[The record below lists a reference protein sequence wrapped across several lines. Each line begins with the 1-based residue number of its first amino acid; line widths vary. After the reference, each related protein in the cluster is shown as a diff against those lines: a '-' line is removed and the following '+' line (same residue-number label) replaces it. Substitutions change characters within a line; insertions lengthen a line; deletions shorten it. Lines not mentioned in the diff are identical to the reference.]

1 MEKLLFDT
9 FEGLSLTD
17 RQKKIFSSVFV
28 KRVILSKK
36 SKTVTIY
43 IESDHIIAFR
53 EIGLLEYTL
62 NQNMEKTGFHAVI
75 KEHFRLSEQYTPKNF
90 WKEYQDSAFLLLKEK
105 DILLF
110 NMVYQGRADVE
121 GNTFRLVCE
130 DDALFRAR
138 NDRFIEAIQE
148 IFRDKAD
155 FLVEA
160 SIEYSLPAQD
170 RQPEG
175 YEVFRRNSQGYYS
188 STYVKDYYK
197 EKAEASAGHGQAS
210 GDWAEYAGQ
219 MPPDDALYY
228 REDMPS
234 EAVTGYEIPPDGAGT
249 GLGASPDGAAME
261 FKLPSDGAMMGFE
274 VPKETKQKEKK
285 AEKKSVPEKKTVKKD
300 FSGKRDF
307 AGRGSY
313 GKGKTKWGS
322 GPVDEDCFYG
332 RNCDG
337 EITKIADIQ
346 GEIREVVI
354 EGMVVSIEER
364 EIRNEKVI
372 FMFSISDFTD
382 SIMAKIFLEKE
393 ELDLMHENIKK
404 GKFLKLK
411 GNPAYDTYSR
421 EITIASVKG
430 IKPGTDTR
438 EKRMDLYEG
447 RKRVELHAHTQM
459 SEMDSVVPVRDF
471 VKLAKSW
478 GHKAVAITDHGVVQA
493 FPDAAHEV
501 SPDEDFKMIYGM
513 EAYLVDDLIE
523 TVKHDKGQDFHGSF
537 VVFDLETTGIGPK
550 SNQIIEIGAV
560 KIEDGVLGETFSTFV
575 NPQRPIPYPVQ
586 KLTGI
591 DDSMVSD
598 ARTIEEVLPEF
609 INFCEGCVMVAHNAG
624 FDMGFIEQKAEE
636 QGIGTDYTVID
647 TVAVARALLPDLK
660 RYKLD
665 TVAKRLGVSLENH
678 HRAVDDATATAEI
691 FVKMI
696 ERLREKGIDNLT
708 SLNEFSVPGEET
720 VRKMPS
726 YHAVILAKNETG
738 RVNLYRLVSESH
750 LKYFNRR
757 PKLPKSLYLKW
768 KEGLMIGSAC
778 EAGELYRAL
787 LEEKPEEEIDRL
799 VKFYDYLEIQPLGNN
814 AFMVR
819 DEEKYPQI
827 QDDNDLMEINRRIV
841 ELGEI
846 YGKPVAATC
855 DVHFINPED
864 EVYRRIIMAGKGFAD
879 ADKQAPLYF
888 RTTEEMLAE
897 FQYLGPKKAEEV
909 VIANTNLIADM
920 IEKIEPCSPRKCPPE
935 IENSD
940 KDLRNICY
948 NRAHEIYGP
957 ELPPVVTERLE
968 RELNSIISN
977 GYAVMYI
984 IAQKLVWK
992 SNEDGYLVG
1001 SRGSVGSSFAATMS
1015 GITEINP
1022 LPAHY
1027 YCKKCHYYE
1036 FDSEELKAHSGNSAC
1051 DLPDKICPQ
1060 CGEML
1065 EKEGHDIPFET
1076 FLGFKGNKEPDIDL
1090 NFSSEYQSN
1099 AHDYTEVIF
1108 GAGQTFRAGTVGT
1121 LAEKTAYGY
1130 VKRYC
1135 EEKNITKRSAEIE
1148 RIAHGCEGVR
1158 RSTGQHPGGIVVL
1171 PVGEEIYTFTPVQ
1184 HPANDMSTRI
1194 ITTHF
1199 DYHKIDANLL
1209 KLDILGH
1216 QDPTMIRMLE
1226 DLTDVDAGKIRMDDK
1241 KVLSLFASTEA
1252 LGITPEDIR
1261 GCTLG
1266 CLGLPEFGTP
1276 FVIGMLL
1283 DAKPKNFSDLVRISG
1298 LSHGTDVWLNNA
1310 QYFITEGYC
1319 TLSSAICTRDDIMTY
1334 LIHMGV
1340 ENERSFKIM
1349 ESVRKGKGVDESMEA
1364 DMKACN
1370 VPDWYIESCRRIKY
1384 MFPKAHAAAY
1394 VMMALRVAYFKVYY
1408 PLAYYAAYFSI
1419 RATSFNYELM
1429 CMGRERLEYYM
1440 NDYQNRKNEL
1450 SDKEKNTLEDMKI
1463 VQEMYARGFE
1473 FVKIDIYRSKA
1484 NRFQIVDGKLMP
1496 SFATIDGLGD
1506 KAAEMIEDEAGRGA
1520 FLSREDFK
1528 NRCKV
1533 SAGTVDTMARLGLMG
1548 DLPHTNQISLLDF
1561 MEM

>member
-1 MEKLLFDT
+1 MEKLLLDT
-9 FEGLSLTD
+9 FDGLSLTD
-17 RQKKIFSSVFV
+17 RQKKLFSDVYV
-28 KRVILSKK
+28 NRVVLSKRK
-36 SKTVTIY
+36 KTITIY
-43 IESDHIIAFR
+43 MESKYIIAFR
-53 EIGLLEYTL
+53 EIGLLSYAL
-62 NQNMEKTGFHAVI
+62 NQQMGKTGFSVLVC
-75 KEHFRLSEQYTPKNF
+75 EHFSLSEQYTPKAF
-90 WKEYQDSAFLLLKEK
+90 WEEYKDSILLILKETNV
-105 DILLF
+105 LLF
-110 NMVYQGRADVE
+110 NMIYKGNVKIE
-121 GNTFRLVCE
+121 GISFHLACE
-130 DDALFRAR
+130 NDALFQTREQQ
-138 NDRFIEAIQE
+138 FIEMVQS
-148 IFRDKAD
+148 IFREKAGL
-155 FLVEA
+155 LVEV
-160 SIEYSLPAQD
+160 SVDFSLPVQLGES
-170 RQPEG
+170 REQ
-175 YEVFRRNSQGYYS
+175 EVYHRN
-188 STYVKDYYK
+188 VKSVDFSK
-197 EKAEASAGHGQAS
+197 NTERS
-210 GDWAEYAGQ
+210 
-219 MPPDDALYY
+219 
-228 REDMPS
+228 
-234 EAVTGYEIPPDGAGT
+234 V
-249 GLGASPDGAAME
+249 
-261 FKLPSDGAMMGFE
+261 LPKKKTS
-274 VPKETKQKEKK
+274 KETVTSSAQKA
-285 AEKKSVPEKKTVKKD
+285 AEQAASFSDSAPVQKVTEAP
-300 FSGKRDF
+300 FSGKGQNHFERK
-307 AGRGSY
+307 SY
-313 GKGKTKWGS
+313 SKGKSKWGA
-322 GPVDEDCFYG
+322 GPVDEECFYG
-332 RNCDG
+332 RNCEG
-337 EITKIADIQ
+337 EVVKIADIQ
-346 GEIREVVI
+346 GEIREAVI
-354 EGMVVSIEER
+354 EGMVIGVEER
-364 EIRNEKVI
+364 EIRSGKVI
-372 FMFSISDFTD
+372 YMFSISDFTD
-382 SIMAKIFLEKE
+382 SIMAKVFLEQE
-393 ELDLMHENIKK
+393 ELELMRGNVKK
-404 GKFLKLK
+404 GKFIKLK
-411 GNPAYDTYSR
+411 GNPMYDTYSR
-421 EITIASVKG
+421 EITIGSVRG
-430 IKPGTDTR
+430 MKPGVDTR
-438 EKRMDLYEG
+438 VKRMDTYTG
-447 RKRVELHAHTQM
+447 MKRVELHAHTQM

-471 VKLAKSW
+471 VKTAKSW

-501 SPDEDFKMIYGM
+501 SPEEDFKMIYGM
-513 EAYLVDDLIE
+513 EAYLVDDLVE
-523 TVKHDKGQDFHGSF
+523 AVKNDKGQKLTGNY
-537 VVFDLETTGIGPK
+537 VVFDLETTGIGAK

-560 KIEDGVLGETFSTFV
+560 KVEEGKIGETFSTFV
-575 NPQRPIPYPVQ
+575 NPLRPIPYPIQ
-586 KLTGI
+586 QLTGI
-591 DDSMVSD
+591 DDSMVSN
-598 ARTIEEVLPEF
+598 ARTIQEVLPEF
-609 INFCEGCVMVAHNAG
+609 VQFCEGCVMVAHNAS
-624 FDMGFIEQKAEE
+624 FDIGFIEQKAKE
-636 QGIGTDYTVID
+636 QGILVDYTVID
-647 TVAVARALLPDLK
+647 TVSVARALLPDLK

-691 FVKMI
+691 FVRMLD
-696 ERLREKGIDNLT
+696 RLSEKDIATLAE
-708 SLNEFSVPGEET
+708 LNEFCIPDKEAI
-720 VRKMPS
+720 RKMPS
-726 YHAVILAKNETG
+726 YHAVMLAKNETG
-738 RVNLYRLVSESH
+738 RVNLYRLVSEAH
-750 LKYFNRR
+750 LNYFNRR
-757 PKLPKSLYLKW
+757 PRIPKSLYLKW
-768 KEGLMIGSAC
+768 KEGILLGSAC

-787 LEEKPEEEIDRL
+787 VEEKPEEEIDRL
-799 VKFYDYLEIQPLGNN
+799 VKFYDYLEIQPIGNN
-814 AFMVR
+814 EFMIR
-819 DEEKYPQI
+819 DTDRYPQI
-827 QDDNDLMEINRRIV
+827 QDENDLMELNRKVV

-846 YGKPVAATC
+846 YGKLVVATC
-855 DVHFINPED
+855 DVHFMNAED

-897 FQYLGPKKAEEV
+897 FQYLGSKKAEEI
-909 VIANTNLIADM
+909 VITNTNLIADM
-920 IEKIEPCSPRKCPPE
+920 IDKIEPCSPRKCPPE

-940 KDLRNICY
+940 QDLRDICY

-957 ELPPVVTERLE
+957 KLPPIVEERLE

-1027 YCKKCHYYE
+1027 YCKKCHYYD

-1051 DLPDKICPQ
+1051 DLPDKVCPN

-1099 AHDYTEVIF
+1099 AHDYTEIIF

-1130 VKRYC
+1130 VKKYC
-1135 EEKNITKRSAEIE
+1135 EEREITKRSAEIE

-1171 PVGEEIYTFTPVQ
+1171 PMGEEIYTFTPVQ
-1184 HPANDMSTRI
+1184 HPANDMNTKI

-1199 DYHKIDANLL
+1199 DYHKIYANLL

-1241 KVLSLFASTEA
+1241 GVLSLFASTEA
-1252 LGITPEDIR
+1252 LGITPEDIG

-1310 QYFITEGYC
+1310 QYYITEGYC

-1349 ESVRKGKGVDESMEA
+1349 ESVRKGKGLDDSMKE
-1364 DMKACN
+1364 DMRACD
-1370 VPDWYIESCRRIKY
+1370 VPEWYLESCEKIKY

-1408 PLAYYAAYFSI
+1408 PLAYYAAFFSI
-1419 RATSFNYELM
+1419 RATSFDYELM
-1429 CMGRERLEYYM
+1429 CMGKDRLEYYI
-1440 NDYQNRKNEL
+1440 NDYQKRKNEL

-1463 VQEMYARGFE
+1463 VQEMYARGFG

-1506 KAAEMIEDEAGRGA
+1506 KAAEMIEDEAGKGA

-1533 SAGTVDTMARLGLMG
+1533 SASTVDTMARLGLMR
-1548 DLPHTNQISLLDF
+1548 DLPHTNQISLMDF
-1561 MEM
+1561 MEIM